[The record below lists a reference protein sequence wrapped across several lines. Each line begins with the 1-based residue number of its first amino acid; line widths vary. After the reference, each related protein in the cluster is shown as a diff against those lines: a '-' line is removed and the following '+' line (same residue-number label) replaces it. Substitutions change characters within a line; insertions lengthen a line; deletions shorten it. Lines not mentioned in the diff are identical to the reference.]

1 MSHKTKEC
9 LERPRK
15 VGAKFT
21 ERDIARDEFDT
32 NQQNVKLNYESKR
45 DRWNGYNPDAYQKH
59 VIEEWN
65 LKQQL
70 VKEKV
75 KGQKNKDGFSSDSS
89 DDSKPADVNL
99 NNALRIREDT
109 AKYLRNLDPNS
120 APYDPKSRSMKANPN
135 PNLDQDYKGDNF
147 IKISGDY
154 LQ

>member
-1 MSHKTKEC
+1 MTEKEKKDIDLEHMPKFIKEAPWYLSKDGKGQKEETILFHQRIGEDKKEKIDNWYQKGYRKQQVVTKFRKGACENCGAMSHKTKEC

-65 LKQQL
+65 LK
-70 VKEKV
+70 
-75 KGQKNKDGFSSDSS
+75 
-89 DDSKPADVNL
+89 
-99 NNALRIREDT
+99 
-109 AKYLRNLDPNS
+109 
-120 APYDPKSRSMKANPN
+120 
-135 PNLDQDYKGDNF
+135 
-147 IKISGDY
+147 
-154 LQ
+154 